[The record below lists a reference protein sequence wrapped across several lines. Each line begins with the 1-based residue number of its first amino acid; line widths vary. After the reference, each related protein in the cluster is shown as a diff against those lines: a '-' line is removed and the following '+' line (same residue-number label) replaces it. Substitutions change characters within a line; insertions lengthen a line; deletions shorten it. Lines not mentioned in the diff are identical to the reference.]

1 MQLSTNSNTCNEKK
15 QKETPSTQSLNMNN
29 AKENSIEKF
38 FLKENRKQG
47 RQLKTTIKLLL
58 RYTNGL
64 FLFFVILTICVL
76 NAFTD
81 YFCLNQLYGFIE
93 KMNLPDTRL
102 WDELPKIYFYYMFPI
117 SLVIIR
123 ISLVAYNSIQ
133 NSRSVHHN
141 MTFSSLYGDL
151 LGFHDRVE
159 TARLINRFSSDI
171 DQIDQVIIYNVNL
184 FCFWLGQLISDAII
198 GILTVGF
205 WIIPAFIVYYCLLF
219 YYQNLYVSFRK
230 DLYRLETVSRT
241 PIVNLTNE
249 ILDGKIIFNTLKKES
264 QVLEELNEHLERN
277 TVNLTT
283 QNALTNWFSIRV
295 GLFNVTVVQLL
306 CFVCIWIGLYFN
318 VISIQRIIIFLPF
331 CLNYILNIN
340 GCIDQM
346 SQLETNLVALERALA
361 FTEIPPESHYLNLKQ
376 IKKSVSLS
384 KIAKSQIK
392 DFIRPLEVRTLEK
405 SYSFDSVQNNFMLT
419 QGRKLPNDR
428 SEL

>member
-1 MQLSTNSNTCNEKK
+1 M
-15 QKETPSTQSLNMNN
+15 PS
-29 AKENSIEKF
+29 
-38 FLKENRKQG
+38 
-47 RQLKTTIKLLL
+47 
-58 RYTNGL
+58 
-64 FLFFVILTICVL
+64 
-76 NAFTD
+76 
-81 YFCLNQLYGFIE
+81 
-93 KMNLPDTRL
+93 
-102 WDELPKIYFYYMFPI
+102 
-117 SLVIIR
+117 
-123 ISLVAYNSIQ
+123 
-133 NSRSVHHN
+133 

-184 FCFWLGQLISDAII
+184 FCFWLGQLVSDAVI
-198 GILTVGF
+198 GVLTVGF

-264 QVLEELNEHLERN
+264 QVLEELNGHLERN

-318 VISIQRIIIFLPF
+318 VISVQRIIIFLPF

-392 DFIRPLEVRTLEK
+392 DFIRPFEVRTLEK
-405 SYSFDSVQNNFMLT
+405 RCSFDSDENNFILT
-419 QGRKLPNDR
+419 QGRTLPNDR
-428 SEL
+428 GELCRIELAGKQKKNF